1 MGEFRDVYVDKTKL
15 AEPIKAVAVSDSLM
29 FKICT
34 IWLLFSSLGK
44 METSA
49 SLPPNQRIG
58 QAAYWLF

>member
-34 IWLLFSSLGK
+34 F
-44 METSA
+44 
-49 SLPPNQRIG
+49 
-58 QAAYWLF
+58 